1 MSGVY
6 IKGMEMPESCA
17 ECLNIGWQYVFE
29 CNLNDV
35 ESGARL
41 GSCSLIPVPDH
52 GRLVDADELKSRV
65 RESVNDARN
74 DFIRNKDWKLAVQ
87 VAEGFCLD
95 IDETTTIIPADKE
108 GEK

>member
-41 GSCSLIPVPDH
+41 GSCPLIPVPPH
-52 GRLVDADELKSRV
+52 GRLIDADALCDGLVSNHPV
-65 RESVNDARN
+65 VIHAT
-74 DFIRNKDWKLAVQ
+74 
-87 VAEGFCLD
+87 VAPTVIVPDPPE
-95 IDETTTIIPADKE
+95 EADNA
-108 GEK
+108 